1 MITINKIRTN
11 SFEGMIEEPE
21 VGENIIT
28 KIQRIMDEGEPI
40 EDTAPLIYT
49 PKKNG
54 VEPQY
59 DIRTD
64 KWSIAMQAM
73 DRVNAYKVSEWMK
86 DDKVGD
92 EKPEPEKEKGKEGEG
107 SQKSNPVTDN

>member
-1 MITINKIRTN
+1 MLTINKIRIN

-21 VGENIIT
+21 TGENIIT

-64 KWSIAMQAM
+64 KWAIAMQAM
-73 DRVNAYKVSEWMK
+73 DRVAAYKVSEWMK

-92 EKPEPEKEKGKEGEG
+92 EKVEPETGKKEEGNEP
-107 SQKSNPVTDN
+107 QTPNPVRDN

>member
-1 MITINKIRTN
+1 MITINKIRIN
-11 SFEGMIEEPE
+11 LFEGMIEEPE
-21 VGENIIT
+21 AGENIIT
-28 KIQRIMDEGEPI
+28 KIQRVMDEGEPI

-64 KWSIAMQAM
+64 KWAIAMQAM
-73 DRVNAYKVSEWMK
+73 DKVAAYKISEWMK

-92 EKPEPEKEKGKEGEG
+92 EKQEPNKEKGKEE
-107 SQKSNPVTDN
+107 KKPEKPDPARDN

>member
-1 MITINKIRTN
+1 MITINKIRIN

-28 KIQRIMDEGEPI
+28 KIERIMDEGEPI

-64 KWSIAMQAM
+64 KWAIAMQAM
-73 DRVNAYKVSEWMK
+73 DRVAAYKVSEWMK

-92 EKPEPEKEKGKEGEG
+92 EKIEPETGKKEGSDET
-107 SQKSNPVTDN
+107 QTPNPVRDN

>member
-1 MITINKIRTN
+1 MITIKKIREN
-11 SFEGMIEEPE
+11 LFKGMIEKSES
-21 VGENIIT
+21 GENIIT

-64 KWSIAMQAM
+64 KWAIAMNAM
-73 DRVNAYKVSEWMK
+73 DKLAAYKVSEWMK
-86 DDKVGD
+86 DDKVGE
-92 EKPEPEKEKGKEGEG
+92 EKIEPKAGEEKGGNEP
-107 SQKSNPVTDN
+107 QIPNPVTDN